1 MIKEEIKN
9 IKSGKREIIIFAI
22 VIAALLFII
31 GFILK
36 KQSSDYSM
44 LFFIAAILLVLLA
57 YIFPRLLKP
66 VHKLWMSMGI
76 IMGAGVTF
84 IILSVLLYLL
94 ITPISFL
101 ARWMG
106 KDFLDI
112 KMSRDSKSYWIS
124 KEDREFKKESYEK
137 QF

>member
-9 IKSGKREIIIFAI
+9 IKSGKREIVIFAI
-22 VIAALLFII
+22 VIAALFCITGLV
-31 GFILK
+31 LK
-36 KQSSDYSM
+36 KQSSDYSIV
-44 LFFIAAILLVLLA
+44 FFIIAILLIPLA
-57 YIFPRLLKP
+57 YIFPRSLKP
-66 VHKLWMSMGI
+66 VHKLWMSVGI

-84 IILSVLLYLL
+84 IILSVMFYGL

-106 KDFLDI
+106 KDFLNM
-112 KMSRDSKSYWIS
+112 KMNRDSKSYWIS